1 MLTLPHPKE
10 RNQVSTVTSSTEAT
24 TVTIVEG
31 DATQMTT
38 GATPTVTV
46 VMTAGTAGT
55 MTDADTMTAIAA
67 ARNPEGPR
75 RAGMN
80 TRIRMTRGVIL
91 IAPYHAPVV
100 TVRSI

>member
-1 MLTLPHPKE
+1 M
-10 RNQVSTVTSSTEAT
+10 TSSTKAT

-38 GATPTVTV
+38 GATVTV
-46 VMTAGTAGT
+46 AMTAGTAGT
-55 MTDADTMTAIAA
+55 MTDAVTMTAIAA

-80 TRIRMTRGVIL
+80 TRIRMTRGVIP
-91 IAPYHAPVV
+91 IAPCHAPVV